1 MLSLFSNFA
10 QDYSYYTYAAPNTSS
25 GLGTAMIIYIIILI
39 AIYVLAAISLWR
51 IFKKA
56 GQPGWA
62 AIIPI
67 YNYLTLLKV
76 IGRPWWWVLAVL
88 FGLIPV
94 VGWIANLI
102 VAAIVLN
109 DLAKSFGKGTGTTV
123 ALICVVGF
131 PVLAFSD
138 AKYRGPAA
146 LNTLGGLKGPASSHG
161 SGAHPKA

>member
-1 MLSLFSNFA
+1 MLSLLSNFA
-10 QDYSYYTYAAPNTSS
+10 QDYSYYTYAAPSTGS
-25 GLGTAMIIYIIILI
+25 GLSTLMIIYIIVVIV
-39 AIYVLAAISLWR
+39 IYVVAAISLWR

-62 AIIPI
+62 AIVPI

-94 VGWIANLI
+94 VGWIANLV
-102 VAAIVLN
+102 VAAIVLH
-109 DLAKSFGKGTGTTV
+109 DLSKSFGKGAGMTI

-131 PVLAFSD
+131 PALAFSD
-138 AKYRGPAA
+138 AQYRGPAA
-146 LNTLGGLKGPASSHG
+146 LNTPGGLKGPTASQS
-161 SGAHPKA
+161 SGAQPKA